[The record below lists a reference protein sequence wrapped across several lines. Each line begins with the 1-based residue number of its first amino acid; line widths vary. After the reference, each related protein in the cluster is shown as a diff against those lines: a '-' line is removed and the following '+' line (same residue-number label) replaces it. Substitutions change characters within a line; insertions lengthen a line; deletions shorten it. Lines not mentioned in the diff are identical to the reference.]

1 MASCFRG
8 RRETRG
14 DGRWSDGADGAPGSV
29 WRSGSGAPAGGLG
42 IVGDWYLNI
51 ANGDVYE
58 KTGASTYT
66 LRDNLTGPQGE
77 PGEAG
82 EGGAGVTDH
91 GALTGLSDDDHSI
104 IIPTLVGTLVIPR

>member
-1 MASCFRG
+1 MA
-8 RRETRG
+8 RRA
-14 DGRWSDGADGAPGSV
+14 DGSDGADGAPGSV

-42 IVGDWYLNI
+42 IVGDWYLNT

-58 KTGASTYT
+58 KTGASAYT

-82 EGGAGVTDH
+82 EGGGGVTDH
-91 GALTGLSDDDHSI
+91 GALTGLSDDDHSQYH
-104 IIPTLVGTLVIPR
+104 TDLGRDLGTLVTRPLRI